1 MTDYII
7 EKGKLPQN
15 MKLYGVD
22 ENFYRMPRSVAET
35 VSENVLKMCN
45 QPAGGRVRFKTN
57 STKIGIKAELEDSC
71 INSGIDVLSNGIYC
85 GKVRAEDEDNELGYE
100 GILSLTP
107 TDDIKPDSIKDITVF
122 LPRIVHVSRITLS
135 LDDGAVVLEPDPY
148 LIEKPI
154 VWYGS
159 SITHGGSSNSPSK
172 CYVALVS
179 EMLGANHVNLGFG
192 GSALA
197 EKEMAEYIASLDMTA
212 FIMDYEHNSPWVDYL
227 RKTHKPFFDI
237 IRKAQPDLPILMIS
251 RPDVDR
257 QYMRCCTTRRIIMDT
272 FHQALDNGDTKVDY
286 VDGFYLWGNDN
297 REECTVDGC
306 HPSEKGFQRM
316 ADTTY
321 PRLKRLLTRCG
332 IKCK

>member
-22 ENFYRMPRSVAET
+22 ENFYRMPESVAKT
-35 VSENVLKMCN
+35 VNENVHRMCN
-45 QPAGGRVRFKTN
+45 MPAGGRVRFKTN

-85 GKVRAEDEDNELGYE
+85 GKVRADDEDNALGYE
-100 GILSLTP
+100 GVLSLTP
-107 TDDIKPDSIKDITVF
+107 SDDIQADSIKDITVF

-192 GSALA
+192 GSAHA
-197 EKEMAEYIASLDMTA
+197 ETEMAEYIAKLDMTA
-212 FIMDYEHNSPWVDYL
+212 FIMDYEHNSFSVDYL
-227 RKTHKPFFDI
+227 AKTHKPFFDI

-321 PRLKRLLTRCG
+321 PRLKRLLARCG